1 MYNLPKTTTATDCFP
16 KNMGYNNSQLFG
28 VTLMPRKDNNMLLKQ
43 SVIDAINAQVV
54 EEFTASAQY
63 IAIHLYFE
71 EETLPELSKYF
82 WAQAQEEYG
91 HAMKLLLY
99 INEAGGKAIVPATK
113 TVKNHFETAAE
124 AVQLA
129 LDQELKVTG
138 QINNLV
144 DIAVTEKD
152 HLTRQFL
159 QWFVT
164 EQLEEVSTM
173 SDLLSVIKRAGENN
187 LLLVEDYLARN
198 PRADY
203 TGGGE

>member
-1 MYNLPKTTTATDCFP
+1 
-16 KNMGYNNSQLFG
+16 
-28 VTLMPRKDNNMLLKQ
+28 MLLKQ
-43 SVIDAINAQVV
+43 TVVDALNAQVV

-82 WAQAQEEYG
+82 WAQAMEEHE
-91 HAMKLLLY
+91 HAMKLLTY
-99 INEAGGKAIVPATK
+99 ITEAGGKGLVPATK
-113 TVKNHFETAAE
+113 TVKNHFETAEE

-129 LDQELKVTG
+129 LDQEMKVTD

-144 DIAVTEKD
+144 DIAAREND

-173 SDLLSVIKRAGENN
+173 SALLSVIQRAGETN
-187 LLLVEDYLARN
+187 LLLVEDYLVRN
-198 PRADY
+198 PREDYAD
-203 TGGGE
+203 GE

>member
-1 MYNLPKTTTATDCFP
+1 
-16 KNMGYNNSQLFG
+16 
-28 VTLMPRKDNNMLLKQ
+28 MLLKQ
-43 SVIDAINAQVV
+43 AVVDALNAQVV

-63 IAIHLYFE
+63 IAFHLYFE
-71 EETLPELSKYF
+71 AETLPELSKYF
-82 WAQAQEEYG
+82 WAQAMEEHG
-91 HAMKLLLY
+91 HAMKLLVY
-99 INEAGGKAIVPATK
+99 ITEAGGKGLVPAGK
-113 TVKNHFETAAE
+113 EVKNHFKTAAE

-129 LDQELKVTG
+129 LDQEMKVTG

-144 DIAVTEKD
+144 DVAESEKD

-173 SDLLSVIKRAGENN
+173 SALLSVIKRAGEDN
-187 LLLVEDYLARN
+187 LLRVEDYLARN

-203 TGGGE
+203 AEGTA